1 MQAVLIAVVVA
12 GYALFTYVSDRSQ
25 AEDAA
30 GRQAMAVARSVADSP
45 SVVEAIGTSD
55 PTARLESYS
64 VRVQRDTEVDFV
76 TIMNPQ
82 GIRWTHPDRS
92 QIGKKF
98 LGHIEPALKG
108 RSFTE
113 TYTGTLGP
121 SVRAVTPVE
130 SGGKV
135 IGLVSAGIRVE
146 AITQRVQDQV
156 TALIGVAAGA
166 LALGAVGTYVVNARL
181 RRHTHGMNAT
191 ELSHMH
197 DYHQAA
203 LHAVR
208 EGLLMLD
215 GQYRV
220 ALMNDGGRELLG
232 VGPEVDVVGRSVA
245 SLGLPA
251 PLTGALLSSEER
263 VDEVHLTDSRVL
275 VVNTSPVS
283 GGERRGTVAT
293 LRDVTELQ
301 SLMGEL
307 DSERGFTQALRSQA
321 HEAANR
327 LHTVVSL
334 IELGR
339 AEEAVDFA
347 TAELELA
354 QTLTD
359 QVVSAVNE
367 PVLAALLLGK
377 TAQANERGVELVVSE
392 DSGLDDGLL
401 PDSLP
406 ARDLVTI
413 LGNLIDN
420 AVDAAQGSL
429 RARVTVTAYTE
440 AGTDGSALLLRVAD
454 TGSGVDPAHAE
465 AVFQRGFSTKPAG
478 PGGRG
483 LGLALVRQAVN
494 RHEGTLTVAEAEG
507 AGRCSRCGCRC
518 GRRGGSRPG
527 MTRGRRRRPGIPSRP
542 RVLFRLRVLFPKVAL
557 HDYGRPDPR
566 SHRRGRSR
574 RRRRACHVRRP
585 GAGVRGG
592 GQGAHRGGGAAG
604 AGADAGRPVA
614 AGPASAGR
622 ARAAVG
628 AVVAGGRV
636 SRGRDRGDVGA
647 GPGGGAGGGVAGG
660 RPVRAEA
667 VHVRD
672 TAGPAGAVRR
682 VPCGGGGSERPG
694 RGRPGAGRTAG
705 TVACG
710 PAQRFERTDAGAG
723 DGRSA
728 GLRGGLTAAGIAE
741 AVGISR
747 ITARRYLEHLVE
759 AGRAARSPQYGTV
772 GRPELQYRW
781 VKG

>member
-1 MQAVLIAVVVA
+1 MRFPHVPRPRSLAGQLFGMQAVLIAVVVA

-30 GRQAMAVARSVADSP
+30 GRQATAVARSVADSP
-45 SVVEAIGTSD
+45 SVVAAIGTSD
-55 PTARLESYS
+55 PTAHLETYS
-64 VRVQRDTEVDFV
+64 LRVQRDTQVDFV
-76 TIMNPQ
+76 TIMNPK

-98 LGHIEPALKG
+98 LGHIGPALNG
-108 RSFTE
+108 ESFTE
-113 TYTGTLGP
+113 TYTGTLGA
-121 SVRAVTPVE
+121 SVRAVTPVYDT
-130 SGGKV
+130 GHTRI

-166 LALGAVGTYVVNARL
+166 LALGAVGTYVINARL
-181 RRHTHGMNAT
+181 RRHTHNMNAT

-232 VGPEVDVVGRSVA
+232 VTGDVVGRSVA
-245 SLGLPA
+245 DLGLPA

-263 VDEVHLTDSRVL
+263 VDEVHLTTSRVL

-283 GGERRGTVAT
+283 GGERRGTVVT

-377 TAQANERGVELVVSE
+377 TAQSNERGVELVVSE

-401 PDSLP
+401 PDSLS

-429 RARVTVTAYTE
+429 RARVTVTARTE
-440 AGTDGSALLLRVAD
+440 ADAAGSGSALVLRVAD
-454 TGSGVDPAHAE
+454 TGTGVDPAHSE

-507 AGRCSRCGCRC
+507 
-518 GRRGGSRPG
+518 
-527 MTRGRRRRPGIPSRP
+527 
-542 RVLFRLRVLFPKVAL
+542 
-557 HDYGRPDPR
+557 
-566 SHRRGRSR
+566 
-574 RRRRACHVRRP
+574 
-585 GAGVRGG
+585 
-592 GQGAHRGGGAAG
+592 GGAVFEVRLPLWG
-604 AGADAGRPVA
+604 TD
-614 AGPASAGR
+614 ASAG
-622 ARAAVG
+622 
-628 AVVAGGRV
+628 
-636 SRGRDRGDVGA
+636 GA
-647 GPGGGAGGGVAGG
+647 G
-660 RPVRAEA
+660 
-667 VHVRD
+667 
-672 TAGPAGAVRR
+672 T
-682 VPCGGGGSERPG
+682 
-694 RGRPGAGRTAG
+694 
-705 TVACG
+705 
-710 PAQRFERTDAGAG
+710 
-723 DGRSA
+723 
-728 GLRGGLTAAGIAE
+728 
-741 AVGISR
+741 
-747 ITARRYLEHLVE
+747 
-759 AGRAARSPQYGTV
+759 SPQGSVPGSVSKGGTS
-772 GRPELQYRW
+772 
-781 VKG
+781 